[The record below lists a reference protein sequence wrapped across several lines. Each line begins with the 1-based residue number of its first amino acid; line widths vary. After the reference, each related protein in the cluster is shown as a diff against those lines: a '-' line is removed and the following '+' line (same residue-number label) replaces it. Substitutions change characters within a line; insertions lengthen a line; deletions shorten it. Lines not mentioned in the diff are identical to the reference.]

1 MKNSKHVLW
10 LFKSVSVFIDHLH
23 SLKNLY
29 SIRFVISSRKRRP
42 NARAVN
48 GTITIGGN
56 TEKPKTKLPSSKKP
70 EISGPRKVDN
80 LNSMTR
86 LIFCTKIAVALKI
99 DLEIESCRLMIGS
112 CL

>member
-1 MKNSKHVLW
+1 MKEIKAI
-10 LFKSVSVFIDHLH
+10 KIGICIKDHLH
-23 SLKNLY
+23 NLKNLY

-56 TEKPKTKLPSSKKP
+56 TEKPKTKLPSSKNP

>member
-1 MKNSKHVLW
+1 MRNVNSLGI
-10 LFKSVSVFIDHLH
+10 LKSISVFIGHLH
-23 SLKNLY
+23 NLKNLY

-56 TEKPKTKLPSSKKP
+56 TEKPKTKLPSSKNS
-70 EISGPRKVDN
+70 EIPGPRNVDS
-80 LNSMTR
+80 LNSITR

-99 DLEIESCRLMIGS
+99 DREIESCRLMIGS